1 MGLSLLMNI
10 LVTGGAGFIG
20 SHVCDALL
28 AEGHS
33 VFVLDNLSTGSLEN
47 LPKGVVL
54 FERSLTE
61 DLVPVFEKAKPQA
74 VFHLAAQIDVRKS
87 LEQPKWDAEQNIIGS
102 LNLFETMKQYGVK
115 RIIFSSTGGAL
126 YGETSRIPTPETS
139 PTKPESPYGIAK
151 LAIENYLSVYS
162 LLHGF
167 SVTVLRYGNVYGP
180 RQALKGEA
188 GVVALFTKK
197 LLKQEQC
204 TINGDGKQTRD
215 YVYVKDVVEANI
227 TAFREK
233 LEGTYNIGTG
243 VETSVND
250 IYAKLAKLVDYPW
263 KAVHAPAIKGEL
275 QRSCLQADKISEYWK
290 PKHSLDIGMAETVVW
305 FKQHG
310 SQAI

>member
-1 MGLSLLMNI
+1 MNI
-10 LVTGGAGFIG
+10 LVTGGAGFIA
-20 SHVCDALL
+20 SHVCDSLM

-47 LPKGVVL
+47 LPKGVVV

-61 DLVPVFEKAKPQA
+61 DLIPVFEKAKPSV

-126 YGETSRIPTPETS
+126 YGDTSRMPTPETA
-139 PTKPESPYGIAK
+139 PTNPESPYGIAK
-151 LAIENYLSVYS
+151 VAIENYLRVYAA
-162 LLHGF
+162 LHGF

-180 RQALKGEA
+180 RQAMKGEA
-188 GVVALFTKK
+188 GVVAVFTKK

-215 YVYVKDVVEANI
+215 YVYVKDVVEANM
-227 TAFREK
+227 TALREK
-233 LEGTYNIGTG
+233 LEGTFNIGTG
-243 VETSVND
+243 TETSVNE
-250 IYAKLAKLVDYPW
+250 IYSKIAKLLDYPW
-263 KAVHAPAIKGEL
+263 KAVHGPAIKGEL
-275 QRSCLQADKISEYWK
+275 ARSCLQCEKIRPRWQ
-290 PKHSLDIGMAETVVW
+290 PKYSLDKGLAETVDW
-305 FKQHG
+305 FKQR
-310 SQAI
+310 SQPI